1 VACNFT
7 ILEHIVSFQASQRIL
22 LLRQPLSTLI
32 PSTTLSRTKILL
44 TSHLKIHTNSL
55 LHESPTLNVGSET
68 WRVENA
74 SYSKKLKRS
83 ENMAVTTGLL
93 VSIFRSSSGSQKPS
107 CLFLPVLLVVF
118 PLIYHDISEEI
129 PEASRL
135 LIRRLYL
142 LWLILAGTL
151 IVNMVACIFVLT
163 SGGSDG
169 VKDLIISIMCVSPW
183 ADDFLVNSRHFAL
196 LDSIAPLISILSFL
210 LWYR

>member
-1 VACNFT
+1 M
-7 ILEHIVSFQASQRIL
+7 LEHIISFQASQRIL
-22 LLRQPLSTLI
+22 LLRRPLSTLI
-32 PSTTLSRTKILL
+32 PSTTLPRTKILS
-44 TSHLKIHTNSL
+44 TSHTHMNSL
-55 LHESPTLNVGSET
+55 LHEPPTLTVGSET

-74 SYSKKLKRS
+74 SYSKKLKPF

-93 VSIFRSSSGSQKPS
+93 VSIILSSSESQKPS

-129 PEASRL
+129 PETSRP
-135 LIRRLYL
+135 LITRLYL

-169 VKDLIISIMCVSPW
+169 VKDLIISIMWVFPW
-183 ADDFLVNSRHFAL
+183 VGDFLVNSRPLHYWIAL
-196 LDSIAPLISILSFL
+196 PL
-210 LWYR
+210 

>member
-1 VACNFT
+1 MACNFT
-7 ILEHIVSFQASQRIL
+7 MLEHIVSFQASQRIL
-22 LLRQPLSTLI
+22 LLRRPLSTLI
-32 PSTTLSRTKILL
+32 PSTTLSRIKILS
-44 TSHLKIHTNSL
+44 TSHLKTHMNPL
-55 LHESPTLNVGSET
+55 FLELPTSTVGSEI

-74 SYSKKLKRS
+74 SYSKKLKTS

-93 VSIFRSSSGSQKPS
+93 VSIFRSSSASQKPS
-107 CLFLPVLLVVF
+107 CLFLPELLVVF

-129 PEASRL
+129 PEASRP
-135 LIRRLYL
+135 LITRLYL

-183 ADDFLVNSRHFAL
+183 AGDFPVNSRPFAL
-196 LDSIAPLISILSFL
+196 LDSIAPLISVLSFL
-210 LWYR
+210 SWYR

>member
-1 VACNFT
+1 M
-7 ILEHIVSFQASQRIL
+7 LEHIVSFQASQRIL

-32 PSTTLSRTKILL
+32 PSTTLSRTKILS
-44 TSHLKIHTNSL
+44 TSHLSTHTKSL
-55 LHESPTLNVGSET
+55 LHEPPTLTVGSET

-74 SYSKKLKRS
+74 SYSKKLKPS

-93 VSIFRSSSGSQKPS
+93 VSNLRSSSPSPKAS

-118 PLIYHDISEEI
+118 PLIYHEISEEI
-129 PEASRL
+129 PEASRP
-135 LIRRLYL
+135 LITRLYL

-169 VKDLIISIMCVSPW
+169 VKDLIISIMCVSLGPVTFRSIH
-183 ADDFLVNSRHFAL
+183 DLSRYWIAL
-196 LDSIAPLISILSFL
+196 PL
-210 LWYR
+210 

>member
-1 VACNFT
+1 MACNST
-7 ILEHIVSFQASQRIL
+7 TLEHIVFFQAPQRIL

-32 PSTTLSRTKILL
+32 PSTTLSRPKILS
-44 TSHLKIHTNSL
+44 TSHLNIHKNSL
-55 LHESPTLNVGSET
+55 LHEPPTLTIGSET
-68 WRVENA
+68 WSVENA
-74 SYSKKLKRS
+74 RYSKKLKPS

-93 VSIFRSSSGSQKPS
+93 VSLFRRSLSYSV
-107 CLFLPVLLVVF
+107 LPDLLAVF
-118 PLIYHDISEEI
+118 PLIYHDIPEEI
-129 PEASRL
+129 PETSRP
-135 LIRRLYL
+135 LITRLYL

-183 ADDFLVNSRHFAL
+183 VGDFLVNSRPFAL
-196 LDSIAPLISILSFL
+196 LDSIVPLIGVLSFL

>member
-1 VACNFT
+1 
-7 ILEHIVSFQASQRIL
+7 

-32 PSTTLSRTKILL
+32 PLTTLFRTKTLL
-44 TSHLKIHTNSL
+44 KNHLKTKL
-55 LHESPTLNVGSET
+55 LHESPTLTVGSET

-74 SYSKKLKRS
+74 SYSKKLKPS

-93 VSIFRSSSGSQKPS
+93 VSLFHSSPASQKLS
-107 CLFLPVLLVVF
+107 CSFLPVLLVVF

-129 PEASRL
+129 PEASRP
-135 LIRRLYL
+135 LITRLYL

-183 ADDFLVNSRHFAL
+183 AGDFLVNSRPSRYWIAL
-196 LDSIAPLISILSFL
+196 PL
-210 LWYR
+210 

>member
-1 VACNFT
+1 M
-7 ILEHIVSFQASQRIL
+7 LEHIVSFQASQRIL
-22 LLRQPLSTLI
+22 LPRQPLSTLI

-44 TSHLKIHTNSL
+44 KNHLTNSL
-55 LHESPTLNVGSET
+55 LHESTTLTVGSET

-74 SYSKKLKRS
+74 SYSKKLKPF

-93 VSIFRSSSGSQKPS
+93 VSLFRSSSASQKPS

-129 PEASRL
+129 PEASRQ
-135 LIRRLYL
+135 LITRLYL

-169 VKDLIISIMCVSPW
+169 VKDLIISIMCVSRW
-183 ADDFLVNSRHFAL
+183 GGDFLVNSRPFAL
-196 LDSIAPLISILSFL
+196 LDSIIPLISVLSFL

>member
-1 VACNFT
+1 M
-7 ILEHIVSFQASQRIL
+7 LEHIVPSRHHKRTL

-32 PSTTLSRTKILL
+32 PSTTLSRPKIPS
-44 TSHLKIHTNSL
+44 TNKPSQYSHELAASRTADL
-55 LHESPTLNVGSET
+55 ERRERDLESRERELQQKAET
-68 WRVENA
+68 IR
-74 SYSKKLKRS
+74 KR
-83 ENMAVTTGLL
+83 MAVITGRL
-93 VSIFRSSSGSQKPS
+93 VSLFRRSSASQKLS

-129 PEASRL
+129 PEASRP
-135 LIRRLYL
+135 LIKRLYL

-183 ADDFLVNSRHFAL
+183 AGDFLVNS
-196 LDSIAPLISILSFL
+196 
-210 LWYR
+210 